1 MRYLT
6 DMNTELKASLSNDEI
21 SGENLEKHFADVT
34 LNNVKEKCSTW
45 LDSCGMDDVLSDCS
59 DFTETSGSSLYTN
72 VTDNSEMS
80 YVIKNENA
88 VITNLSCQNV
98 SNIYYMMN

>member
-1 MRYLT
+1 
-6 DMNTELKASLSNDEI
+6 MNTDSELKVSRSNDEI
-21 SGENLEKHFADVT
+21 SGENLEKHFADLT

-45 LDSCGMDDVLSDCS
+45 LDGCGIDDVLSDCS

-80 YVIKNENA
+80 YVYNNENI
-88 VITNLSCQNV
+88 VQNVSCENV
-98 SNIYYMMN
+98 SNIITI